1 MNYEP
6 QIIDYYSGER
16 LFERQNQRIIRQR
29 RIARLSKVYLMRR
42 VLTAWRYSHQR
53 SLRSLASLLN
63 YQKFHELPELPDYTI
78 VSKSSAGI
86 TGWLRA
92 GPHTYRD

>member
-1 MNYEP
+1 MNNEP

-16 LFERQNQRIIRQR
+16 LFERQRRRIIRQR
-29 RIARLSKVYLMRR
+29 RIARLSKVHLMRR
-42 VLTAWRYSHQR
+42 VLTAWRHAHQ
-53 SLRSLASLLN
+53 SSVRSLASLLN
-63 YQKFHELPELPDYTI
+63 YQKFHELPELPEYMV

-92 GPHTYRD
+92 GPHKHRD

>member
-16 LFERQNQRIIRQR
+16 LFERQNQRIKRQR
-29 RIARLSKVYLMRR
+29 HIARISKVCMMRR
-42 VLTAWRYSHQR
+42 ILTAWRYAHQN

-63 YQKFHELPELPDYTI
+63 YQKFHALSELPDYTI

>member
-1 MNYEP
+1 MTYEP

-16 LFERQNQRIIRQR
+16 FFERQRQRIIRQR
-29 RIARLSKVYLMRR
+29 RITILSKVHLMSR
-42 VLTAWRYSHQR
+42 VLTAWRHAHQ
-53 SLRSLASLLN
+53 SSVRSLASLLN

-86 TGWLRA
+86 TGWLKA
-92 GPHTYRD
+92 GPHTYRY